1 MFQQFKA
8 ILQHEIRVEWKQRYA
23 VFGLVLYVLSTV
35 FVTYLAFEGSISPRA
50 WNVVLWI
57 VLLLASVNAATGS
70 FMRETSGRYWFYYQM
85 VDPRVLILGKIMY
98 NMLLMWILALLAWF
112 CFRLFLG
119 DPVTADG
126 IYLLALV
133 LGSSGFAATL
143 TTMAAISARTQ
154 QNTAL
159 LAILSLPILLPL
171 FLVSLQVSNAALL
184 GLTHEL
190 WWRSIVVILLLN
202 GVALLLSYLLFPYL
216 WRD

>member
-1 MFQQFKA
+1 MWIILAHEFQ
-8 ILQHEIRVEWKQRYA
+8 LEWKQRYA
-23 VFGLVLYVLSTV
+23 VFGLLIYVLSTV
-35 FVTYLAFEGSISPRA
+35 FVTYLAFQGSISERA

-70 FMRETSGRYWFYYQM
+70 FIRETSGRYWLYYQL
-85 VDPRVLILGKIMY
+85 VDPRSLILGKTLY
-98 NMLLMWILALLAWF
+98 NMILMWVLALLAWA

-119 DPVTADG
+119 DPVVHQG
-126 IYLLALV
+126 LYLVSLL

-143 TTMAAISARTQ
+143 STMAAISARTR

-171 FLVSLQVSNAALL
+171 FLVTLQLSNAAIL
-184 GLTHEL
+184 GLTYEL
-190 WWRSIVVILLLN
+190 WWRSIIVIGLLN
-202 GVALLLSYLLFPYL
+202 GVTLLLSYLLFPYL